1 MCARLV
7 AEWRPRVAEGV
18 EGPLVD
24 SEHPLLRYYND
35 TIHSSEPSLVR
46 RRCL

>member
-18 EGPLVD
+18 EGPLVEVG
-24 SEHPLLRYYND
+24 SRFFALSTL
-35 TIHSSEPSLVR
+35 SLADAAFAFA
-46 RRCL
+46 